1 MAGRRPGESPA
12 TPARSVNIVSG
23 AAQSAR
29 RGPGSAILTREPA
42 PALDQAPPPAAS
54 PAPIRPPPPRVD
66 TPLLLSL
73 VALAAAVGAAMN
85 AVAGGGT
92 LVTFP
97 ALVALGVP
105 PVTAN
110 ATSTVALW
118 PGTMA
123 SMWGY
128 RAELRGARHW
138 ARVWA
143 VPSLV
148 GGVIGALLLLRTPER
163 RFEQIV
169 PWLILG
175 ATALFMAQG
184 PILRRL
190 REAAPDH
197 TVERADG
204 TLAPP
209 PAPYLFYQLL
219 VGVYGGYFG
228 AGAGILMLAALGLMG
243 LTNIHQMNGL
253 KNWGGGLMN
262 LVAVLVFA
270 ASGIV
275 NWPVALAMAVGAT
288 LGGIGGS
295 LLAQRVGQQWVRR
308 VIVAIGLGSGI
319 AMLFGLI

>member
-1 MAGRRPGESPA
+1 MDSPFFLLA
-12 TPARSVNIVSG
+12 TG
-23 AAQSAR
+23 
-29 RGPGSAILTREPA
+29 
-42 PALDQAPPPAAS
+42 
-54 PAPIRPPPPRVD
+54 
-66 TPLLLSL
+66 
-73 VALAAAVGAAMN
+73 LAAAIGAMMN

-105 PVTAN
+105 PIAAN

-128 RAELRGARHW
+128 RRELSGARRW
-138 ARVWA
+138 AIA
-143 VPSLV
+143 FAIPSLV
-148 GGVIGALLLLRTPER
+148 GGVAGALLLLVTPER
-163 RFEQIV
+163 KFAAIV

-175 ATALFMAQG
+175 ATALFIAQQPLMDWLKARG
-184 PILRRL
+184 DLQPLAKA
-190 REAAPDH
+190 E
-197 TVERADG
+197 DG
-204 TLAPP
+204 SLAPP
-209 PAPYLFYQLL
+209 SAAFLFYQLL
-219 VGVYGGYFG
+219 VGLYGGYFG

-253 KNWGGGLMN
+253 KNWGGGVMN
-262 LVAVLVFA
+262 LVAVGVFA

-275 NWPVALAMAVGAT
+275 NWPVALTMAVGAG

-295 LLAQRVGQQWVRR
+295 LLAQRVGQTWVRR
-308 VIVAIGLGSGI
+308 AIVGIGLGAGF

>member
-1 MAGRRPGESPA
+1 MKDSRGASAKCPVPA
-12 TPARSVNIVSG
+12 V
-23 AAQSAR
+23 
-29 RGPGSAILTREPA
+29 SAILTQTPT
-42 PALDQAPPPAAS
+42 PALDS
-54 PAPIRPPPPRVD
+54 
-66 TPLLLSL
+66 PLLLPL
-73 VALAAAVGAAMN
+73 VALAAAAGAAIN

-105 PVTAN
+105 PVAAN

-128 RAELRGARHW
+128 RAELRGARRW

-143 VPSLV
+143 VPSLL

-175 ATALFMAQG
+175 ATALFMLQQ
-184 PILRRL
+184 PVLRLL
-190 REAAPDH
+190 REHAPH
-197 TVERADG
+197 RSIALADG

-209 PAPYLFYQLL
+209 PAPYLLYQLL

-253 KNWGGGLMN
+253 KNFNGICFNGVAAITFATMGL
-262 LVAVLVFA
+262 
-270 ASGIV
+270 V
-275 NWPVALAMAVGAT
+275 NWPIAAVMT
-288 LGGIGGS
+288 LGSTVGGFAMS
-295 LLAQRVGQQWVRR
+295 HTAQRVPQSWVRAAVS
-308 VIVAIGLGSGI
+308 VIGFASAVW
-319 AMLFGLI
+319 LFVKR

>member
-1 MAGRRPGESPA
+1 
-12 TPARSVNIVSG
+12 
-23 AAQSAR
+23 
-29 RGPGSAILTREPA
+29 
-42 PALDQAPPPAAS
+42 
-54 PAPIRPPPPRVD
+54 
-66 TPLLLSL
+66 
-73 VALAAAVGAAMN
+73 MN

-128 RAELRGARHW
+128 RAELRGARRW

-143 VPSLV
+143 VPSVV
-148 GGVIGALLLLRTPER
+148 GGVVGALLLLRTPER

-175 ATALFMAQG
+175 ATALFMAQQ
-184 PILRRL
+184 PVIRFL
-190 REAAPDH
+190 REHAPH
-197 TVERADG
+197 RPVTLPDG
-204 TLAPP
+204 TLGPP
-209 PAPYLFYQLL
+209 PAPYLLYQLL
-219 VGVYGGYFG
+219 VGIYGGYFG

-262 LVAVLVFA
+262 LVAVVIFA

-275 NWPVALAMAVGAT
+275 DWPVALAMAVGAT

-295 LLAQRVGQQWVRR
+295 LLAQRVGQAWVRR
-308 VIVAIGLGSGI
+308 AIVAIGLGSGL
-319 AMLFGLI
+319 AMLVGLI